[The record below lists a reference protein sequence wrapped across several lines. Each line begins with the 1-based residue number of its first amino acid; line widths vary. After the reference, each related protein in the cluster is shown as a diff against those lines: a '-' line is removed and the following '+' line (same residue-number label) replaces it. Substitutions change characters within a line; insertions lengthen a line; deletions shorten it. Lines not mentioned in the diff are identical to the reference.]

1 MLAKLAIQQLFLPAW
16 PNLDS
21 EDTWKS
27 RNALGCCVTSLEAFE
42 GVYLYL

>member
-1 MLAKLAIQQLFLPAW
+1 MLAKLAVQQLF
-16 PNLDS
+16 LDS